1 MSRTRDDSR
10 RDNDDDTSPT
20 RTGAQAVVQK
30 DEPTLVGGGGK
41 ASDKPGQQLLT
52 SPAIACTTTA
62 DNDQD
67 DDNDNDDN
75 DDDDGQTT
83 CSSTRKALTDF
94 HIRST
99 PPSPASKS
107 SGPAVPSALTEA
119 TDTAAAAATAQRCRS
134 SSSQPS
140 KSVKQHSSVSGAQP
154 PHPHN
159 RLHRENFL
167 VFTRILFKC
176 LSDHPSPEVRIEAK
190 RTIMDC
196 TRRNRMGDPGYH
208 PLIDAIEARLRHI
221 IGDIHWKKALEY
233 LDHYMTYRRIGR
245 VCALTKD
252 GNNTDPPV
260 ICR

>member
-1 MSRTRDDSR
+1 M
-10 RDNDDDTSPT
+10 
-20 RTGAQAVVQK
+20 
-30 DEPTLVGGGGK
+30 
-41 ASDKPGQQLLT
+41 SDKPGRQLLA

-67 DDNDNDDN
+67 DGG

-83 CSSTRKALTDF
+83 CSSTRKALDDF

-107 SGPAVPSALTEA
+107 SGHAVPSALAEA
-119 TDTAAAAATAQRCRS
+119 TDTAAAAATAQTRRS
-134 SSSQPS
+134 SPSQPS

-167 VFTRILFKC
+167 VFTRMLFKC
-176 LSDHPSPEVRIEAK
+176 LSDHPSSEVRTEAK
-190 RTIMDC
+190 RAIMDC

-233 LDHYMTYRRIGR
+233 LDHYMTHRRIGG
-245 VCALTKD
+245 VSALTKD
-252 GNNTDPPV
+252 GNKTDPPV
-260 ICR
+260 SCR

>member
-10 RDNDDDTSPT
+10 RDNDDDTRPT
-20 RTGAQAVVQK
+20 RTQAVVQK

-41 ASDKPGQQLLT
+41 ASNKPGQQLLT

-62 DNDQD
+62 DKDQD
-67 DDNDNDDN
+67 DGDA
-75 DDDDGQTT
+75 DDDEQTT
-83 CSSTRKALTDF
+83 CSSTRKALNDF

-119 TDTAAAAATAQRCRS
+119 TDTVGAAATDQRHRS

-260 ICR
+260 SCR

>member
-10 RDNDDDTSPT
+10 RDNDDDTSSPT
-20 RTGAQAVVQK
+20 RTGTQAVVQK

-41 ASDKPGQQLLT
+41 ASDKPGRQLSA

-62 DNDQD
+62 NNDQD
-67 DDNDNDDN
+67 DG
-75 DDDDGQTT
+75 DDDDDEQTT
-83 CSSTRKALTDF
+83 CSSTRKALNDF

-119 TDTAAAAATAQRCRS
+119 TDTAAAAATAQRRRS

-221 IGDIHWKKALEY
+221 IGDIHWKKGLEY

-260 ICR
+260 SFR

>member
-20 RTGAQAVVQK
+20 RTGTQAVVQK

-41 ASDKPGQQLLT
+41 ASNKPGQQLLT

-62 DNDQD
+62 NNDQD
-67 DDNDNDDN
+67 DG
-75 DDDDGQTT
+75 DDDDDEQTT
-83 CSSTRKALTDF
+83 CSSTRKALNDF

-119 TDTAAAAATAQRCRS
+119 TDTAAAAATAQRRRS

-233 LDHYMTYRRIGR
+233 LDHYMTYRRIGG
-245 VCALTKD
+245 VSALTKD
-252 GNNTDPPV
+252 GNKTDPPV
-260 ICR
+260 SCR

>member
-10 RDNDDDTSPT
+10 RDDDDDTSPA
-20 RTGAQAVVQK
+20 RTQAVVQK
-30 DEPTLVGGGGK
+30 GEPTGGK
-41 ASDKPGQQLLT
+41 ESDEPGQQLLT
-52 SPAIACTTTA
+52 SSAVACTATA
-62 DNDQD
+62 DNDKG
-67 DDNDNDDN
+67 
-75 DDDDGQTT
+75 DDDDDDDDEQT
-83 CSSTRKALTDF
+83 TRKALDDF

-119 TDTAAAAATAQRCRS
+119 ADSTDTAADAPATARRQS
-134 SSSQPS
+134 SPSQSSKP
-140 KSVKQHSSVSGAQP
+140 VKQHSSVSGAQPPP

-196 TRRNRMGDPGYH
+196 TKRNRMGDPGYH
-208 PLIDAIEARLRHI
+208 PLIDAIEARLRHV

-233 LDHYMTYRRIGR
+233 LDHYMTYRRIGGAS
-245 VCALTKD
+245 VLTKD

-260 ICR
+260 SCR

>member
-10 RDNDDDTSPT
+10 RDNDDDTCPT
-20 RTGAQAVVQK
+20 RTGTQAVVQK

-67 DDNDNDDN
+67 DDNDNG
-75 DDDDGQTT
+75 DDDEQTT
-83 CSSTRKALTDF
+83 CSSTRKALNDF

-107 SGPAVPSALTEA
+107 SGPAVPLALTEA
-119 TDTAAAAATAQRCRS
+119 TDTAAAAAAATAQRHRS

-176 LSDHPSPEVRIEAK
+176 LSDHPSSEVRTEAK

-208 PLIDAIEARLRHI
+208 PLIDAIEARLRHV

-233 LDHYMTYRRIGR
+233 LDHYMTCRRIGG
-245 VCALTKD
+245 VSALTKD
-252 GNNTDPPV
+252 GNKTDPPV
-260 ICR
+260 SCR

>member
-10 RDNDDDTSPT
+10 RDDDDDTSPA
-20 RTGAQAVVQK
+20 RTQAVVQK
-30 DEPTLVGGGGK
+30 DEPTLV
-41 ASDKPGQQLLT
+41 DKPGQQLLT
-52 SPAIACTTTA
+52 SPAIACTATA
-62 DNDQD
+62 NNDQG
-67 DDNDNDDN
+67 
-75 DDDDGQTT
+75 DDDDDDDEQTT
-83 CSSTRKALTDF
+83 CSSTRKALDDF

-107 SGPAVPSALTEA
+107 SGPAVPSALLDAADAADA
-119 TDTAAAAATAQRCRS
+119 TAAATAARRRS
-134 SSSQPS
+134 SSSQSS
-140 KSVKQHSSVSGAQP
+140 KPVKQHSSVSGAQP

-196 TRRNRMGDPGYH
+196 TKRNRMGDPGYH
-208 PLIDAIEARLRHI
+208 PLIDAIETRLRHV

-233 LDHYMTYRRIGR
+233 LDHYMTYRRIGGAR
-245 VCALTKD
+245 ALTKD

-260 ICR
+260 SCR